1 MEFDAIFGEK
11 LEKVTFLGDEPT
23 PKFEDDAFDD
33 LPEKLFNVYISKD
46 SKGFGFPRWKGHTVR
61 YFDSDEKP
69 LIEGDFEYVEIE
81 NGVRLTAYLGSDTEI
96 ILPSEINGRAVLE
109 IGDYMFVKH
118 THIRKVVFPETLESI
133 GAFAFIYC
141 ERLNSVEFSSSLKEI
156 DDFAFAWCENIKEVN
171 FPEALEKIGNEAFRG
186 CDGIETV
193 VIPQSV
199 TYLGESIFANCRGI
213 VSAEVYSSAKNLGSG
228 LFFDCIALESVVL
241 PEHLEII
248 DDYAFEYDM
257 KLTSIEIPKNVK
269 YIGHSAFTDCPLNEI
284 ILPERLE
291 FIGDFAFQCSPMTE
305 ITIPS
310 TLKTLYPMA
319 FNLCTELTNIYF
331 LGDAPEILFDNDT
344 WDKPNRVDFTVWYNE
359 GAQGFDGEF
368 WDFYDH
374 AIIGQVIEDDEYLD

>member
-1 MEFDAIFGEK
+1 MAELEKITLPSTLKTLDYYCLYRCPIEEIVLPEGLETIDTKALGNTKIKELTIPKSVKTMEFDAIFGEK

-133 GAFAFIYC
+133 GAFAFISC

-199 TYLGESIFANCRGI
+199 TYWANRYLRT
-213 VSAEVYSSAKNLGSG
+213 AAG
-228 LFFDCIALESVVL
+228 LFRQRYIQAQKTSEADFSSIA
-241 PEHLEII
+241 
-248 DDYAFEYDM
+248 
-257 KLTSIEIPKNVK
+257 
-269 YIGHSAFTDCPLNEI
+269 
-284 ILPERLE
+284 
-291 FIGDFAFQCSPMTE
+291 
-305 ITIPS
+305 
-310 TLKTLYPMA
+310 
-319 FNLCTELTNIYF
+319 
-331 LGDAPEILFDNDT
+331 
-344 WDKPNRVDFTVWYNE
+344 
-359 GAQGFDGEF
+359 
-368 WDFYDH
+368 
-374 AIIGQVIEDDEYLD
+374 